1 MTTTRRAFLALAGLG
16 LVSAAAC
23 TVVPAPGPTPGGPT
37 TTTPPTTVAP
47 PPTTTP
53 GTGTHTFTAGRQ
65 VVTWQVDGFTRTAV
79 VVVPPAALA
88 PGAAPVPVI
97 FAFHGHG
104 GSGPNFERN
113 THFDQLWPDAVVVYP
128 SGLVG
133 HAGKTDP
140 EGVKPGWQTVVGEE
154 GDRDLHLYDAMAAD
168 LRASLPV
175 DPDRLYLV
183 GFSNG
188 SAFTSLLF
196 NQRGDQVAAT
206 ANLSAQPGLLLFTDP
221 VRSMFMMIGEAD
233 PIVPADAQKKSIP
246 LAQKKL
252 SIDPSTTVVD
262 GYLTSARGPGNLEL
276 ATYVHPGG
284 HDIPPEV
291 PPLVVSFLQR
301 HARTDAPA

>member
-1 MTTTRRAFLALAGLG
+1 MTTTRRALLLLLAGVG
-16 LVSAAAC
+16 LASATAC
-23 TVVPAPGPTPGGPT
+23 TLVPPPVDPGPT
-37 TTTPPTTVAP
+37 TTTTASAP
-47 PPTTTP
+47 PPTTVP
-53 GTGTHTFTAGRQ
+53 VGTHTFAPGRQ
-65 VVTWQVDGFTRTAV
+65 VLTWQVDGVTRTAV

-88 PGAAPVPVI
+88 PGAAPVPVV

-113 THFDQLWPDAVVVYP
+113 TRFDQLWPDAVVVYP

-140 EGVKPGWQTVVGEE
+140 TGVKPGWQTAVGEA

-175 DPDRLYLV
+175 DPDRVHLV

-188 SAFTSLLF
+188 SAFASLLF
-196 NQRGDQVAAT
+196 NQRGDQIAAT
-206 ANLSAQPGLLLFTDP
+206 ANLSAQPGGLLLTDP

-233 PIVPADAQKKSIP
+233 PIVSAEGQKKSIP
-246 LAQKKL
+246 LAQAKL
-252 SIDPSTTVVD
+252 SIDPATTVVD
-262 GYLTSARGPGNLEL
+262 GYLTTARGPGNLEL

-284 HDIPPEV
+284 HEIPPEV
-291 PPLVVSFLQR
+291 PALVVSFLQR
-301 HARTDAPA
+301 HTRTDAPA

>member
-23 TVVPAPGPTPGGPT
+23 TVVPGPGPVPTTPVPPT
-37 TTTPPTTVAP
+37 TTAP

-53 GTGTHTFTAGRQ
+53 GSGFHTFQPGRQ
-65 VVTWQVDGFTRTAV
+65 VLTWQVDGFTRTAV

-88 PGAAPVPVI
+88 PNAAPVPVV

-104 GSGPNFERN
+104 GNGPNFEQ
-113 THFDQLWPDAVVVYP
+113 TMDLEHHWPEAVVVYP

-133 HAGKTDP
+133 HGGITDP
-140 EGVKPGWQTVVGEE
+140 EAVKPGWQTALGET

-175 DPDRLYLV
+175 DPDRVYLV

-196 NQRGDQVAAT
+196 NQRGDQIAAT
-206 ANLSAQPGLLLFTDP
+206 ANLSAQPGILLTTDP
-221 VRSMFMMIGEAD
+221 VRSMFMMIGESD

-252 SIDPSTTVVD
+252 SIDPSTTEVD
-262 GYLTSARGPGNLEL
+262 GYLTTARGPGNLEL

-291 PPLVVSFLQR
+291 PPLVISFLER
-301 HARTDAPA
+301 HTRTDAPA